1 MLSPEITDFLTNFEA
16 GTHAILFYD
25 SQESKRDLLFSHL
38 KFGENYQGL
47 AYVCSEEN
55 PDQIR
60 GEMIKF
66 GLDAKTVKGRE
77 RLIVSNYD
85 DVYIVNGEVSIPGI
99 IGKFSSLVDAYK
111 SRGFTG
117 LRAAAEMSCFIQND
131 KKDELVAYENAL
143 HRRFSFAAEG
153 ICAYSIAE
161 MVRSGYL
168 DVLMNLV
175 RAHDPV
181 IFASPTGYL
190 LLRPDKIK
198 KKDVEM
204 IMQVQ
209 IRN

>member
-1 MLSPEITDFLTNFEA
+1 LLSSEIRDFLINFEA

-25 SQESKRDLLFSHL
+25 SQESKRNLLFSHL

-47 AYVCSEEN
+47 AYVCSEES
-55 PDQIR
+55 PKQIR
-60 GEMIKF
+60 EEMIKF
-66 GLDAKTVKGRE
+66 GLDAKTVKGSE
-77 RLIVSNYD
+77 RLMVSNYD
-85 DVYIVNGEVSIPGI
+85 DVYIVNGEVSIPDI
-99 IGKFSSLVDAYK
+99 IGKFAALVDTYK
-111 SRGFTG
+111 RRGYTG
-117 LRAAAEMSCFIQND
+117 LRAAAEMSCFLENG

-168 DVLMNLV
+168 DILMSLV

-181 IFASPTGYL
+181 IFASPSGYL

-198 KKDVEM
+198 KKDAEM
-204 IMQVQ
+204 MMQVQ
-209 IRN
+209 VRN